1 MNKKLNIAIVGAT
14 GAVGRV
20 ILELLE
26 ERGFP
31 VNKLA
36 LLASANSAGEVMTY
50 EKKSVTVKPLD
61 SFDFNDFDMAFFTA
75 GSVVSAQYVP
85 RAVDAKCVVI
95 DNTSCFRN
103 EEDVPLVVP
112 EVNGEELNRYQ
123 DTYLIANPNCST
135 IQMVLALAPI
145 HKAAVIERI
154 NVATYQSVSG
164 AGQKG
169 IDELSG
175 QTRGLLNFKPLQ
187 QHVFSGQIAFN
198 VLPHIDDF
206 QDNGYTREE
215 MKMVWETQK
224 IFGDRSIQVNPTC
237 VRVPVFYGHAEA
249 VHIET
254 RDKISASEARQ
265 LMADMAGVEIVD
277 DPAKLRYPSP
287 ALTAAG
293 HDAVYV
299 GRIREDIS
307 YPKGLNMW
315 IVADNIRKGAAL
327 NSVQIAESLLKL
339 MTR

>member
-1 MNKKLNIAIVGAT
+1 MKNELNVAIVGAT
-14 GAVGRV
+14 GAVGRTLLD
-20 ILELLE
+20 ILQ
-26 ERGFP
+26 EREFP
-31 VNKLA
+31 VNKLV
-36 LLASANSAGEVMTY
+36 LLASANSAGEVMTFN
-50 EKKSVTVKPLD
+50 KKSITVQPLA
-61 SFDFNDFDMAFFTA
+61 SFDFKGFDVAFFTA
-75 GSVVSAQYVP
+75 GSQVSAQFAS

-95 DNTSCFRN
+95 DNTSYFRN

-112 EVNGEELNRYQ
+112 EVNGEALNRYQ

-154 NVATYQSVSG
+154 NVSTYQSVSG

-169 IDELSG
+169 IAELSA
-175 QTRGLLNFKPLQ
+175 QTRNLLNFKPLQ
-187 QHVFSGQIAFN
+187 QQVFSGQIAFN

-224 IFGDRSIQVNPTC
+224 ILDDRSIQVNPTC

-254 RDKISASEARQ
+254 REKISATEARR
-265 LMADMAGVEIVD
+265 LMAAVDGIEIMD
-277 DPAKLRYPSP
+277 DPKTLRYPSP

-293 HDAVYV
+293 RDAVYV

-307 YPKGLNMW
+307 YPRGLNMW

-327 NSVQIAESLLKL
+327 NSVQIAEKLLP
-339 MTR
+339 MMQ

>member
-1 MNKKLNIAIVGAT
+1 MMNRALNIAIVGAT

-26 ERGFP
+26 ARDFP
-31 VNKLA
+31 VQKLA
-36 LLASANSAGEVMTY
+36 LLASANSAGEVMTFA
-50 EKKSVTVKPLD
+50 KKSITVQPLD
-61 SFDFNDFDMAFFTA
+61 NFDFTGFDMAFFTA
-75 GSVVSAQYVP
+75 GSAVSAQYVP

-95 DNTSCFRN
+95 DNTSYFRN

-112 EVNGEELNRYQ
+112 EVNGEILNRYQ

-145 HKAAVIERI
+145 HQAVVIERI
-154 NVATYQSVSG
+154 NVSTYQSVSG

-169 IDELSG
+169 IDELAS
-175 QTRGLLNFKPLQ
+175 QTRNILNFKPLQ
-187 QHVFSGQIAFN
+187 QQVFSGQIAFN
-198 VLPHIDDF
+198 VIPHIDDF

-254 RDKISASEARQ
+254 RDKITAPEARR
-265 LMADMAGVEIVD
+265 LMAEMEGVEIVD
-277 DPAKLRYPSP
+277 DPSQLSYPSP

-307 YPKGLNMW
+307 YANGLNMW

-327 NSVQIAESLLKL
+327 NSVQIAERLLKIL
-339 MTR
+339 

>member
-1 MNKKLNIAIVGAT
+1 MNKALNIAIVGAT

-26 ERGFP
+26 SREFP

-36 LLASANSAGEVMTY
+36 LLASANSAGEVMTFA
-50 EKKSVTVKPLD
+50 KKSITVQPLD
-61 SFDFNDFDMAFFTA
+61 TFDFNGFDMAFFTA
-75 GSVVSAQYVP
+75 GSRVSAQYAA
-85 RAVDAKCVVI
+85 RATDAKCVVI
-95 DNTSCFRN
+95 DNTSYFRN

-164 AGQKG
+164 AGQQG
-169 IDELSG
+169 IDELSS
-175 QTRGLLNFKPLQ
+175 QTRSLLNFKPLQ
-187 QHVFSGQIAFN
+187 QQVFSGQIAFN
-198 VLPHIDDF
+198 VIPHIDDF

-224 IFGDRSIQVNPTC
+224 ILGDRSIQVNPTC

-254 RDKISASEARQ
+254 RDKITAPEARQ
-265 LMADMAGVEIVD
+265 LMADMDGIEIID
-277 DPAKLRYPSP
+277 NPAQLRYPSP

-293 HDAVYV
+293 NDAVYV

-307 YPKGLNMW
+307 YPNGLNMW

-327 NSVQIAESLLKL
+327 NSVQIAEKLLKIL
-339 MTR
+339 

>member
-1 MNKKLNIAIVGAT
+1 MNKELNIAVVGAT

-20 ILELLE
+20 IVELLE
-26 ERGFP
+26 SRDFP
-31 VNKLA
+31 VNQLA
-36 LLASANSAGEVMTY
+36 LLASANSAGEVMNFK
-50 EKKSVTVKPLD
+50 KKSLTVQPLEA
-61 SFDFNDFDMAFFTA
+61 FDFKGYDVAFFTA
-75 GSVVSAQYVP
+75 GSRVSAQFAS
-85 RAVDAKCVVI
+85 RATDQQCVVI
-95 DNTSCFRN
+95 DNTSYFRN

-112 EVNGEELNRYQ
+112 EVNGAELNRYQ

-145 HKAAVIERI
+145 HRAAVIERI

-175 QTRGLLNFKPLQ
+175 QTRNLLNFKPLQ
-187 QHVFSGQIAFN
+187 QQVFSGQIAFN
-198 VLPHIDDF
+198 VIPHIDDF

-254 RDKISASEARQ
+254 RDKISAVEARR
-265 LMADMAGVEIVD
+265 LMADMPGVEIID
-277 DPAKLRYPSP
+277 DPEQLQYPSP
-287 ALTAAG
+287 ALSAAG
-293 HDAVYV
+293 HDPVYV

-327 NSVQIAESLLKL
+327 NSVQIAEEL
-339 MTR
+339 MKIL